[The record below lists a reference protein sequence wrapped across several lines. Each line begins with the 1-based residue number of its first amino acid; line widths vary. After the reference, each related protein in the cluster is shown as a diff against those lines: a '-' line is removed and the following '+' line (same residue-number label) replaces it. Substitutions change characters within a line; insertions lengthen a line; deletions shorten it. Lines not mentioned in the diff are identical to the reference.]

1 MRLGGSTSECPGM
14 YGSCVILAV
23 LKTGMEIMSVAIDV
37 NKGRI
42 KDFCIQHGIQKF
54 SLFGSVIRDDFHDDS
69 DIDVL
74 VEFDPERIP
83 SLFGLIRMEEELE
96 PILGRKVDMRTPEDL
111 SRYFRDDVMGVAV
124 VQYVA

>member
-1 MRLGGSTSECPGM
+1 
-14 YGSCVILAV
+14 
-23 LKTGMEIMSVAIDV
+23 MSVAIDV

-42 KDFCIQHGIQKF
+42 KDFCIQHGIQKL

-74 VEFDPERIP
+74 VEFIPERIP

-96 PILGRKVDMRTPEDL
+96 SILGHNVDMRTPEDL
-111 SRYFRDDVMGVAV
+111 SRYFRDEVMGVAV